1 MSMNDKKFVD
11 AIIEMFDDYEDDLFY
26 TEEELINNI
35 WDLIFKYEITT
46 SNHQEH
52 RGK

>member
-11 AIIEMFDDYEDDLFY
+11 AIIEMFDDYEDDQFY

-46 SNHQEH
+46 SNQRAH

>member
-11 AIIEMFDDYEDDLFY
+11 AIIEMFDDYEDDQFY

-46 SNHQEH
+46 RNQREH

>member
-1 MSMNDKKFVD
+1 MNDKEFVD

-26 TEEELINNI
+26 TEEERINNI
-35 WDLIFKYEITT
+35 WNLIVKYEILT
-46 SNHQEH
+46 SNQREH